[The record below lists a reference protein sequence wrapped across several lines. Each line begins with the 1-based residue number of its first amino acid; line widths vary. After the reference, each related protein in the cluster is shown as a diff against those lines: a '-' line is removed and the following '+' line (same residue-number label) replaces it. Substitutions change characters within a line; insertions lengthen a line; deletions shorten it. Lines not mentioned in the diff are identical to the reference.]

1 MEKKDAAY
9 FRKLAKN
16 LMFNLSD
23 EEAADII
30 QEFDTLT
37 RQLEILES
45 IDTTGVEEMIYP
57 FEDETFFIRE
67 DKTSNVL
74 TQKAALENAP
84 KSKHGHFV
92 VPKVVK

>member
-30 QEFDTLT
+30 QEFEILT
-37 RQLEILES
+37 HQLEILES
-45 IDTTGVEEMIYP
+45 IDTSGVEEMIYP

-67 DKTSNVL
+67 DETSNVIS
-74 TQKAALENAP
+74 QKEALENAP
-84 KSKHGHFV
+84 KAKHGHFV